1 MEEIELFKG
10 FSRVSTTRINSVCL
24 HDARVSVSSET
35 RDRLHRLA
43 LDAEMKDNCTGFHMA
58 RTGLLS
64 SLLADK
70 LGLKPEVVHQMYLAA
85 PMHDIGKIAIPDSIL
100 LKPGPLTP
108 DEFEIMK
115 SHTVIGARIFQ
126 SFNDNTLRVAHS
138 IALCHHEKWD
148 GTGYPA
154 GLKGNDIPIAG
165 RIVALADAFDAMCSL
180 RPYREP
186 LPVSIAC
193 ELIHKERGSHFDP
206 FIVDTFFENLPLVR
220 EIQQRISPKPVIP

>member
-1 MEEIELFKG
+1 
-10 FSRVSTTRINSVCL
+10 
-24 HDARVSVSSET
+24 
-35 RDRLHRLA
+35 
-43 LDAEMKDNCTGFHMA
+43 MKDNCTGFHMA

-64 SLLADK
+64 ALLAEK
-70 LGLKPEVVHQMYLAA
+70 LGLKPDVVHQIYLAA

-115 SHTVIGARIFQ
+115 SHTIIGARIFQ
-126 SFNDNTLRVAHS
+126 SFNDKTLRVAHS

-154 GLKGNDIPIAG
+154 GLKGYDIPIAG
-165 RIVALADAFDAMCSL
+165 RIVALADACDAMCSL

-186 LPVSIAC
+186 LPLQTAC
-193 ELIHKERGSHFDP
+193 ESIEEGRGSHFDP
-206 FIVDTFFENLPLVR
+206 SIVDTFFEYLPLVR
-220 EIQQRISPKPVIP
+220 EIQQRIS